1 MRRCADNPVTGVVWL
16 AAGVF
21 TGGWLGIA
29 VRNAFLL
36 VLVPLEPVVADADIA
51 NDGGVFVVADAF
63 PVDALR
69 SVGAFDVLAGVF
81 FLLFDADTVFA
92 PVAFGAIT
100 LLAALPANHLAV
112 DFAALGF
119 LALGAIT
126 VLGAFVCDRLFRLF
140 VGVDAFAV
148 LANLAVFAVL
158 VFAALPATFWLIG
171 VILFVAALLAFLAW
185 LIAVTAV
192 NNFNSDDIISV
203 LATTTFDGD

>member
-100 LLAALPANHLAV
+100 LLAALPA
-112 DFAALGF
+112 
-119 LALGAIT
+119 
-126 VLGAFVCDRLFRLF
+126 
-140 VGVDAFAV
+140 
-148 LANLAVFAVL
+148 
-158 VFAALPATFWLIG
+158 TFWLIG